1 MVVLCSMWRRAQDV
15 YDLLCEIV
23 HPHNT
28 VQPLLMYGAS
38 GDGDVE
44 VRSSKLKLKRKQLKL
59 KLKYS
64 CAAI

>member
-1 MVVLCSMWRRAQDV
+1 MVVLCSTWRRAQDV

-23 HPHNT
+23 HPYNT

-59 KLKYS
+59 TLKYS